1 MSREADRKPGEAAEW
16 QGRRDQRLH
25 GEAQHP
31 AEGSAGT
38 VYSEIREGIHL
49 ELYCIIVSLQ
59 GGPKKEER
67 AEGGDAKS
75 GGVLVANWR
84 KETSLTSSVF
94 WPSDVILNAPFLIFL
109 DELSPAY
116 IVYRL

>member
-16 QGRRDQRLH
+16 QGGRDQRLH

-38 VYSEIREGIHL
+38 VYGEKREGIHH
-49 ELYCIIVSLQ
+49 ELYIFIASFILLQ
-59 GGPKKEER
+59 GGPKKEEK

-84 KETSLTSSVF
+84 KEHSSHLICILT
-94 WPSDVILNAPFLIFL
+94 IGC
-109 DELSPAY
+109 
-116 IVYRL
+116 